1 LWAPRWFTDSEPWR
15 PPLKAYPDRIQKKQK
30 KIKEGKTMKMYR
42 KMVSKYG
49 KE

>member
-1 LWAPRWFTDSEPWR
+1 MVFKYAILEV
-15 PPLKAYPDRIQKKQK
+15 QKKQK
-30 KIKEGKTMKMYR
+30 KIKGGKTMKMYR